1 MRHDEGM
8 PPSLMMIDTE
18 REVLKKAVE
27 VHRLITEAIVANGKI
42 HKPIHPRRIP

>member
-8 PPSLMMIDTE
+8 PPCLMMIDTE
-18 REVLKKAVE
+18 REVSEKAVQ